1 MKIQK
6 LILMAALLSLL
17 LSACSLPGM
26 ARPTLTPT
34 PMPTETPTFTPLPP
48 TNTPLPPTQTP
59 TQVPPSPTP
68 LPPTEIPPSP
78 TNTVPP
84 TPQAQRITFEAGEVS
99 ATLSGSLTPY
109 NVRTYILKASAG
121 QTLNATL
128 QPGDGSDTLTMRGV
142 NKVVQVYSD
151 QKATSWSGQLSA
163 SQDYYIEVR
172 NTTGETA
179 RYTLQVTVPPLNP
192 EPDTDT
198 AQRIE
203 FASGATSAEVSGQ
216 VPVGQVDVFVLKTL
230 AKQKMAVNLE
240 MQGGQAV
247 LVIYGADGTVL
258 LSSGAGATEFSGTL
272 PKKQD
277 YFIDVRNIGPGKAR
291 YLLQVAVTTPSTDDD
306 DDDDAD
312 SSTQRITFAT
322 GGNSA
327 EVSGQVKEGKV
338 SRFVIQAEARQKMI
352 LDLQVQSGSAVLA
365 VYGED
370 GTLLLSADAE
380 DTQWSHKLPSAQDY
394 YIEVHNTGDGKARF
408 ILQVALT

>member
-1 MKIQK
+1 MKIHRV
-6 LILMAALLSLL
+6 IIMAALLSLL

-48 TNTPLPPTQTP
+48 TNTPVPPTETP
-59 TQVPPSPTP
+59 TPIPPSPTP

-99 ATLSGSLTPY
+99 ATLTGSLTPY
-109 NVRTYILKASAG
+109 NVRTFILKASAG

-128 QPGDGSDTLTMRGV
+128 QPGGGQVTLTMWGV

-151 QKATSWSGQLSA
+151 QKATSWSGQLPA

-179 RYTLQVTVPPLNP
+179 HYTLQVTVPPLNP
-192 EPDTDT
+192 EPDEDT

-203 FASGATSAEVSGQ
+203 FATGATSAEVSGQ
-216 VPVGQVDVFVLKTL
+216 VPVGKVDVFVLKTL

-277 YFIDVRNIGPGKAR
+277 YFIDVRNIGAGKAR
-291 YLLQVAVTTPSTDDD
+291 YILQVAVTTPSTDDD
-306 DDDDAD
+306 DAD
-312 SSTQRITFAT
+312 TSTQRITFAT
-322 GGNSA
+322 GSNSA
-327 EVSGQVKEGKV
+327 EVSGQVKAGKI
-338 SRFVIQAEARQKMI
+338 SRFVIQAEAKQKMV

-380 DTQWSHKLPSAQDY
+380 DTQWSHKLPSAGL
-394 YIEVHNTGDGKARF
+394 IHRSA
-408 ILQVALT
+408 